1 MYTLVVLGE
10 NQMKNKVILK
20 IRAGSH
26 LYGLNTPTSD
36 EDFIGVYLSTP
47 EELLGL
53 NHSEI
58 IDESVVNKD
67 ETGKNTQD
75 AVDCKYYEL
84 RKFCQ
89 LCLNANPTILELLY
103 APDENIVE
111 IDKFG
116 KLLMQSRNLFLST
129 KIKHSF
135 VGYAHSQMHKSQVKT
150 ENLQGLK
157 KALKYFETLDE
168 VDRNKMLY
176 DFFKIGKSTHL
187 ERSCDNIGLTI
198 DKNFPSY
205 VIIGDL
211 KLNNQ
216 KIKSVIEK
224 IQLRVSNATNRANSM
239 LKHGCDP
246 KFISHTL
253 RLLDEGEELL
263 TTGFLE
269 LPLKNRDYLLKIK
282 KAELDFG
289 EVLKEADERIK
300 NLEVMK
306 DEDTVLTKKPDSKAV
321 DRLVY
326 SIYRDY
332 LIDVLDM

>member
-1 MYTLVVLGE
+1 
-10 NQMKNKVILK
+10 MKNKVILK

-36 EDFIGVYLSTP
+36 EDYIGVYLNTP

-53 NHSEI
+53 HQSEI
-58 IDESVVNKD
+58 VDESIVDKD

-111 IDKFG
+111 IDKYG

-135 VGYAHSQMHKSQVKT
+135 VGYAHSQMHKSHVKT
-150 ENLQGLK
+150 ENLQELK
-157 KALKYFETLDE
+157 DALEYFETLDE

-176 DFFKIGKSTHL
+176 DFFKLDKVQHPFKSHWSVPKIT
-187 ERSCDNIGLTI
+187 T

-211 KLNNQ
+211 KFNNQ

-224 IQLRVSNATNRANSM
+224 IQLRVGKATNRAEGM

-246 KFISHTL
+246 KFVSHTL

-269 LPLKNRDYLLKIK
+269 LPLRNRDYLMKVK
-282 KAELDFG
+282 KAELDFA
-289 EVLKEADERIK
+289 EVLKEADRRIK
-300 NLEVMK
+300 KLEEMK
-306 DEDTVLTKKPDSKAV
+306 DEDTVLTKAPDSKAV
-321 DRLVY
+321 DRLVVN
-326 SIYRDY
+326 IYKEY
-332 LIDVLDM
+332 LVSVL

>member
-1 MYTLVVLGE
+1 
-10 NQMKNKVILK
+10 MKNKVILK

-58 IDESVVNKD
+58 IDESVVDKD

-135 VGYAHSQMHKSQVKT
+135 VGYAHAQMHKSQVKT

-157 KALKYFETLDE
+157 KALKYLETLDE

-176 DFFKIGKSTHL
+176 DFFEIGKSMHL
-187 ERSCDNIGLTI
+187 ERSCSNIGLTA

-205 VIIGDL
+205 VIVGDL

-224 IQLRVSNATNRANSM
+224 IQLRVSNATNRANGM

-300 NLEVMK
+300 NLEEMK

>member
-1 MYTLVVLGE
+1 MVR
-10 NQMKNKVILK
+10 QKVILK

-26 LYGLNTPTSD
+26 LYGLDTPMSD
-36 EDFIGVYLSTP
+36 EDYIGVYLSTP
-47 EELLGL
+47 DELLGL
-53 NHSEI
+53 NKSEI
-58 IDESVVNKD
+58 IDESVVSKG
-67 ETGKNTQD
+67 ELGKNTQD

-135 VGYAHSQMHKSQVKT
+135 VGYAHSQIHKSQVKT
-150 ENLQGLK
+150 ENLQELK
-157 KALKYFETLDE
+157 DALEYFETLDE

-176 DFFKIGKSTHL
+176 DFFKLDRVSHPFNSHWSVPKIT
-187 ERSCDNIGLTI
+187 T

-211 KLNNQ
+211 KFNNQ

-224 IQLRVSNATNRANSM
+224 IKLRVDNATNRAEGM

-246 KFISHTL
+246 KFVSHTL

-269 LPLKNRDYLLKIK
+269 LPLKNREYLLKVK
-282 KAELDFG
+282 KAELDFVD
-289 EVLKEADERIK
+289 VLKEADERIK
-300 NLEVMK
+300 KLEEMK

-321 DRLVY
+321 ERLVI
-326 SIYRDY
+326 SIYKDY
-332 LIDVLDM
+332 LREVLDV

>member
-1 MYTLVVLGE
+1 MD
-10 NQMKNKVILK
+10 NKVILK

-58 IDESVVNKD
+58 IDESVVDKD

-111 IDKFG
+111 VDKFG

-157 KALKYFETLDE
+157 KALRYFETLDE
-168 VDRNKMLY
+168 VNRNKMLY
-176 DFFKIGKSTHL
+176 DFFKIDKSTFL
-187 ERSCDNIGLTI
+187 ERSWNNISLTA

-211 KLNNQ
+211 KFNNQ

-224 IQLRVSNATNRANSM
+224 IQLRVNNATNRANGM

-246 KFISHTL
+246 KFVSHTL
-253 RLLDEGEELL
+253 RLLDEGEGLL

-269 LPLKNRDYLLKIK
+269 LPLKNRDYLLKVK
-282 KAELDFG
+282 KAELDFD

-300 NLEVMK
+300 KLEEMK

-332 LIDVLDM
+332 LMEVLDM

>member
-1 MYTLVVLGE
+1 
-10 NQMKNKVILK
+10 MKNKVILK

-58 IDESVVNKD
+58 IDESVVDKD

-135 VGYAHSQMHKSQVKT
+135 VGYAHSQTHKSQVKT

-157 KALKYFETLDE
+157 KALKYLEILDE

-205 VIIGDL
+205 VIVGDL
-211 KLNNQ
+211 KFNNQ

-224 IQLRVSNATNRANSM
+224 IQLRVSNATNRANNM

-282 KAELDFG
+282 KAEIDFG
-289 EVLKEADERIK
+289 EVLKETDERIK
-300 NLEVMK
+300 KLEVIK

-332 LIDVLDM
+332 LTEVLDV